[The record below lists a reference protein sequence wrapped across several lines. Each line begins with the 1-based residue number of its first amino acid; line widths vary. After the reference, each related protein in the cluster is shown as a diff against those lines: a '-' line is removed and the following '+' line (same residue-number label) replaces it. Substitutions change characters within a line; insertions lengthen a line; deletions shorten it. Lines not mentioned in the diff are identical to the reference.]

1 MAVAFLI
8 LGLLC
13 LIYCIG
19 IFVAGIYGSWFF
31 LIWGVMGGV
40 FVLLS
45 RVIASGLWAEAP
57 LILRRLVLAAVV
69 LGILFFLFIE
79 GLIVGCFW
87 EKGRSGLDYLVV
99 LGAQMWE
106 SGPSKALKLRLD
118 AAYEYLMENENTIV
132 IVSGGQGSN
141 EPISEA
147 QGMYDYLVGRGIAPV
162 SYTHLDVYKRQEF
175 NDAVGRGFHKL
186 MVPAGEKRHARELN
200 QTVVQGRNGFHI
212 QMVGRFIQ
220 DQAIRSGDHHFG
232 QKAAHLLTSG
242 EDSHFFHPVFSRKEH
257 PAQEAAHIGDI
268 IHRRIA
274 HQPVRDGC
282 LLYTSRCV

>member
-147 QGMYDYLVGRGIAPV
+147 QGMYDYLVGRGIAPERIRMEDASTNTV
-162 SYTHLDVYKRQEF
+162 ENLRFSRSFIEKEDA
-175 NDAVGRGFHKL
+175 AVGI
-186 MVPAGEKRHARELN
+186 VTN
-200 QTVVQGRNGFHI
+200 NFHI
-212 QMVGRFIQ
+212 F
-220 DQAIRSGDHHFG
+220 RSVRLAKAQGYGNVCGIAAPSDLVMQPNNMLREFFG
-232 QKAAHLLTSG
+232 VMKDWIFGNMQL
-242 EDSHFFHPVFSRKEH
+242 F
-257 PAQEAAHIGDI
+257 
-268 IHRRIA
+268 
-274 HQPVRDGC
+274 
-282 LLYTSRCV
+282 